1 MQKKSRKKNKSK
13 RPLNVSKLFIYGA
26 ILVSAQI
33 LSYYHHA
40 THPTPSIDGASKHPA
55 TVEVVEAPRRLS
67 TDLIGQGVFAGVL
80 VLGLMFLVSGASVN
94 EFKRKLLSIKTKQ
107 PIYGQ
112 KLLKLSQQAVD
123 LNVSPT
129 VAWNCLREAANG
141 LNVKA
146 IDTRRTA
153 WILNETDDSAR
164 TIKCSLNYISDPI
177 GRKLSAIYPRLIKME
192 TSIEAYGSITRMR
205 TRYTFPTPMN
215 LETVSQITNQTS
227 AKLVEFIVNADAARS
242 EEIKSSSLE
251 TQLAHQI

>member
-13 RPLNVSKLFIYGA
+13 RPLNLNKLFIYVA

-33 LSYYHHA
+33 FSYYHNA
-40 THPTPSIDGASKHPA
+40 TSSSSSPEGEPKHQA
-55 TVEVVEAPRRLS
+55 TAEVVEGPRRQS

-80 VLGLMFLVSGASVN
+80 IVGLMFLVSGASVN

-112 KLLKLSQQAVD
+112 KVLKLSQQAVD

-141 LNVKA
+141 LDIKA

-164 TIKCSLNYISDPI
+164 TIKCSLNYIADPI
-177 GRKLSAIYPRLIKME
+177 GRKLSAIYPRLIRME

-227 AKLVEFIVNADAARS
+227 AKLVEFILSANAARS
-242 EEIKSSSLE
+242 EETRISSLE
-251 TQLAHQI
+251 AEFANQI